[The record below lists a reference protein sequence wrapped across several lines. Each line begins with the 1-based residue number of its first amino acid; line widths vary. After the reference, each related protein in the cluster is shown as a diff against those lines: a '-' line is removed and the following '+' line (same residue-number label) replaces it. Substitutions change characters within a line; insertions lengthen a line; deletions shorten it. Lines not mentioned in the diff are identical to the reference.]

1 MQVRF
6 IIGVA
11 ITCTTITVLLFLA
24 WKSPAS
30 TWLALIGAAIVLAF
44 ELIRAASFDH
54 IDRFIGNRIP
64 GFKWNWVLEMGGI
77 SIVLTA
83 SWWRRLLIVASFF
96 GLLREVAIPDPKFS
110 VKYQVMHR
118 QGV

>member
-1 MQVRF
+1 ME
-6 IIGVA
+6 ISSID
-11 ITCTTITVLLFLA
+11 LA
-24 WKSPAS
+24 R
-30 TWLALIGAAIVLAF
+30 TLIGAAIVLAF

-110 VKYQVMHR
+110 VKYEVMHR
-118 QGV
+118 QEV